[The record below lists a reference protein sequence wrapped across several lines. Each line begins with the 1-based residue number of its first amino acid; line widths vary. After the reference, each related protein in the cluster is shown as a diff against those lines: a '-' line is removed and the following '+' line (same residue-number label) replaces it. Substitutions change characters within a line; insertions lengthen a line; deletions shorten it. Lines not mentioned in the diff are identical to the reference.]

1 MQTDTTSSNPITHRN
16 LVFAMPKTE
25 TEKQNVQQEVERLFT
40 VQRKSKKRWTDEQID
55 KGDVVR
61 SALIK
66 AYCTILENVPASA
79 TRTRA
84 LNCLLD
90 SRLLAN
96 AAITFDGEY

>member
-40 VQRKSKKRWTDEQID
+40 YIPWTDEQID

-66 AYCTILENVPASA
+66 AYCIILENVPASA

-96 AAITFDGEY
+96 AAITFGGEY